1 VAAVEEWL
9 DEAAAAAWLGVPACA
24 LRSAV
29 AAGEVPALTI
39 GGHVRISRDALLKRA
54 ELAGVPAAPP
64 PTAVAA
70 ADAAGPVP
78 WGALPV
84 PAGMAWV
91 QELGPT
97 TDFPFRWPNG
107 SRPLHTNA
115 LVGVVSLH
123 GERVTIRIGDAVRFG
138 RPRRTVVGK
147 RFVCEFA
154 ETADGSAWA
163 SLIKPDGRTTLPL
176 SAPPPPLYQNA
187 RLGNWRAVTGWQTGG
202 HPEAL
207 AVLIGKDDLRSIV
220 HHAVTRG
227 LARKHHL
234 LAPAS

>member
-1 VAAVEEWL
+1 L
-9 DEAAAAAWLGVPACA
+9 DEAAAAAWLGVPAPA

-39 GGHVRISRDALLKRA
+39 GGYVRINRDALLKRA
-54 ELAGVPAAPP
+54 ERGGAGAAPA
-64 PTAVAA
+64 PTAVAVAETA
-70 ADAAGPVP
+70 APVP
-78 WGALPV
+78 AGALPV

-91 QELGPT
+91 RGPRPT
-97 TDFPFRWPNG
+97 ADFPFRWPDG

-115 LVGVVSLH
+115 AERVVSLH
-123 GERVTIRIGDAVRFG
+123 GERVTVKIGDAVRFG
-138 RPRRTVVGK
+138 RARRTVFGK

-163 SLIKPDGRTTLPL
+163 SLIKPDGRKTLPL
-176 SAPPPPLYQNA
+176 AATPPPLYAHA
-187 RLGNWRAVTGWQTGG
+187 RLGSWRGVTGWQSGG

-227 LARKHHL
+227 LARKHHP
-234 LAPAS
+234 LAPEP